1 MLKSLLALIIVSLP
15 LFGSTITLGTAASF
29 GLLGGTI
36 SNTGTSSVMGNVGGM
51 TSVTGFDPSGT
62 QTGSVYSGGATLAAA
77 YTAFENALNLAAADS
92 PSTIVAGLTTSQ
104 DFIGGGVYA
113 FSSTNVTSTAGVTL
127 TFDAQSNSSAV
138 FIMQIAGALTIDGPI
153 TFDLINGAMANNIY
167 WVVGNTITS
176 QAVMINPSSGTPI
189 TWDGDILAGSF
200 TMSAIPGGSGNLAG
214 TINGCV
220 LTVNANT
227 LAGTTVVNGCSS
239 SGVSPSPEPGSA
251 ALLTLGAL
259 ALCIGKRAKAAR
271 PKIKTISF

>member
-92 PSTIVAGLTTSQ
+92 PSTIVGGLTTSQ

-176 QAVMINPSSGTPI
+176 QAQQRNPYHLG
-189 TWDGDILAGSF
+189 WRY
-200 TMSAIPGGSGNLAG
+200 PGGKLHYVRNPGRKRESRRYHQWLRAHCERQYTGRYHCRKRMQQFRCQSLPRTRFRRIADTG
-214 TINGCV
+214 STGPV
-220 LTVNANT
+220 HRQASQ
-227 LAGTTVVNGCSS
+227 SS
-239 SGVSPSPEPGSA
+239 AP
-251 ALLTLGAL
+251 
-259 ALCIGKRAKAAR
+259 
-271 PKIKTISF
+271 